1 MNGLLVCLGA
11 SFAGVLIGYTGYRYG
26 RAAAYLAARH
36 HLAATGRLPIELQ
49 APPRQPAPAAK
60 TPARRAS
67 RPPVAT
73 PRPAKP
79 QPAEP
84 LEQYDR
90 AAVVFLA
97 SLWVA
102 FAMLMAYHLVKAVAG

>member
-1 MNGLLVCLGA
+1 MNGLLICLGA

-26 RAAAYLAARH
+26 RAAAYMAARH

-60 TPARRAS
+60 VQPRRAS
-67 RPPVAT
+67 LPPVAT

-79 QPAEP
+79 QPAE

-90 AAVVFLA
+90 AAVVFLC
-97 SLWVA
+97 SLWVV

>member
-1 MNGLLVCLGA
+1 MNGLIICLGA

-26 RAAAYLAARH
+26 RAAAYMAARH

-97 SLWVA
+97 SLWVV
-102 FAMLMAYHLVKAVAG
+102 FAILMGYHLVKAVAG